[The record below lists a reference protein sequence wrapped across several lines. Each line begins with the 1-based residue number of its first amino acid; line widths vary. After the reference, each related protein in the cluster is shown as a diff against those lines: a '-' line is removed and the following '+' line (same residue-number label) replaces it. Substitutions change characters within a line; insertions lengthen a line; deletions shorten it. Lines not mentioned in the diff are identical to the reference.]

1 MGDIPIS
8 EEHTNKKVK
17 NIVTIGDGA
26 IGKTCLL
33 HAFTEEAF
41 LEDYVPTM

>member
-1 MGDIPIS
+1 MDEIS
-8 EEHTNKKVK
+8 FPEDTHNKKVK

-26 IGKTCLL
+26 VGKTCLL
-33 HAFTEEAF
+33 HCFAEESF